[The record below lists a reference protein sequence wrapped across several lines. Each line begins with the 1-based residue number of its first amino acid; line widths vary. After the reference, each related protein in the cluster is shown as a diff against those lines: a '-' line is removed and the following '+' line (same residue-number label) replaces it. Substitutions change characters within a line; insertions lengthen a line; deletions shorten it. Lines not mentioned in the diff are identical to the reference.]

1 MTEVEDRLRAELAAF
16 AHRADPA
23 LIRPLREPAVR
34 ARLRVPGWLAP
45 AAAAAAVATVVMGV
59 AFAAGRLA
67 GHGPATGPAAGVPRY
82 YLTVD
87 QPGSGHVARA
97 VVHGSATGAALASAR
112 IPLLGSESP
121 SVTGAADGRTFIIVD
136 NTGQAPGHG
145 YGVRF
150 YRLRAAPDG
159 RTVRLDRLPITVWP
173 LAVDDVALS
182 PDGGRLAIAEQ
193 SCRGNRCQYSQIQ
206 VRSLATGAT
215 RTWRARASGAP
226 WHLSW
231 AAGGHQVGFLWESGL
246 HSPPPGQRDGYR
258 LLSVTGPGGDLLP
271 TGAAVAV
278 PPNPGGDILPAFATP
293 DGRAFIT
300 SSTRIVPGR
309 DHHVT
314 VTAKIIKLSARTGRV
329 QRVLY
334 AASARGVPQTYG
346 NAGTLDEQ
354 GCRVLS
360 LDPTGQHPLVQCF
373 LLGRFSFGTLAS
385 GRLKPLPGIPNIY
398 CVRECRGPMWAT
410 AAW

>member
-1 MTEVEDRLRAELAAF
+1 MTDLEDRLRAELAAF
-16 AHRADPA
+16 AQRADPA

-34 ARLRVPGWLAP
+34 ARPRVPGWLAP
-45 AAAAAAVATVVMGV
+45 AAAAAAVTVVVMSV
-59 AFAAGRLA
+59 AFAGRLP
-67 GHGPATGPAAGVPRY
+67 GHRPATGPVAGVPRY
-82 YLTVD
+82 YLTLD
-87 QPGSGHVARA
+87 GPWSGHFARA

-112 IPLLGSESP
+112 IPLLDGESP

-150 YRLRAAPDG
+150 YRLRVGPDG
-159 RTVRLDRLPITVWP
+159 RTVRLSRLPIKAWP
-173 LAVDDVALS
+173 LAVDDVAVS
-182 PDGGRLAIAEQ
+182 PDGSRLAIAEQ
-193 SCRGNRCQYSQIQ
+193 SCGGGRCRYSQIQ

-215 RTWRARASGAP
+215 KTWRTRAAGAP
-226 WHLSW
+226 WNLSW

-246 HSPPPGQRDGYR
+246 HSPPRPQRDGYR
-258 LLSVTGPGGDLLP
+258 LLSVAGPGGDLLP
-271 TGAAVAV
+271 AGAVV
-278 PPNPGGDILPAFATP
+278 PVSPNPGGDIPPAFLTP

-309 DHHVT
+309 DHHRT
-314 VTAKIIKLSARTGRV
+314 VITKIIKLSARTGRA

-334 AASARGVPQTYG
+334 AASARGVPQKYG
-346 NAGTLDEQ
+346 NTGTLDEQ
-354 GCRVLS
+354 GCTVLS
-360 LDPTGQHPLVQCF
+360 LDPAGQHPLARCF

-385 GRLKPLPGIPNIY
+385 GRLKPLPGIPDIY
-398 CVRECRGPMWAT
+398 CVRECRGPMWGT